1 MNVPAIDIYVGD
13 KECYIAVMDA
23 KDVFKYS
30 IVSRAEEDKKGYQ
43 RLLSPKRAKDIAE
56 YINDGGIIPGC
67 VILSAQSN
75 ANLTFSSDKISF
87 EEHEDSFF
95 VIDGQHRLFGAN
107 ESTEENIKIPVYIFN
122 NLEIPE
128 EVQYFLDVNSKQ
140 KGVPKTLRIEL
151 TKFLSEPGSRDEIRL
166 QLFNKLNDD
175 PESPLFNRLSSTTSV
190 PGKLSHVPFQQVIDP
205 LLEKEPMNVFDFDKK
220 YMLLKNFLTAIDTIL
235 TDNFGDSKRLTTT
248 VFFNAI
254 FNNFDMIFNRVVMK
268 GNLQVENFIDVI
280 NPIKD
285 IDFDEYKGTGK
296 AADKELTDEIKLRIE
311 TNFNSSENFDSLF
324 S

>member
-1 MNVPAIDIYVGD
+1 MNVPAIDISVGN

-43 RLLSPKRAKDIAE
+43 RLLSEKRAKDIAQ

-67 VILSAQSN
+67 IILSAQNNSN
-75 ANLTFSSDKISF
+75 LKFSNNEISF
-87 EEHEDSFF
+87 DENEDSFF
-95 VIDGQHRLFGAN
+95 VIDGQHRLYGAKYAEN
-107 ESTEENIKIPVYIFN
+107 EIKIPVYIFN
-122 NLEIPE
+122 NLNIPE

-166 QLFNKLNDD
+166 QLFNKLNED

-190 PGKLSHVPFQQVIDP
+190 PGKLSHVPFQQVINP
-205 LLEKEPMNVFDFDKK
+205 LLEKEPMSVFDFEKK
-220 YMLLKNFLTAIDTIL
+220 YMLLVNFLKAIDTIL
-235 TDNFGDSKRLTTT
+235 SDNFGDSKRLTTT

-254 FNNFDMIFNRVVMK
+254 FNNFDMIYNRVVMK
-268 GNLQVENFIDVI
+268 GNLQVENFINVI

-285 IDFDEYKGTGK
+285 IDFDEYKVTGK
-296 AADKELTDEIKLRIE
+296 AADKELTNEIKLRIE
-311 TNFNSSENFDSLF
+311 TSFNSSENFDSLF
-324 S
+324 

>member
-1 MNVPAIDIYVGD
+1 MEIPAIDISIED

-43 RLLSPKRAKDIAE
+43 RLLSEKRAKDIAQ

-67 VILSAQSN
+67 IILSAQNNS
-75 ANLTFSSDKISF
+75 NLTFSSNKISF
-87 EEHEDSFF
+87 DEHDDSFF
-95 VIDGQHRLFGAN
+95 VIDGQHRLYGA
-107 ESTEENIKIPVYIFN
+107 EYAENNVKIPVYIFN
-122 NLEIPE
+122 HLEISE

-151 TKFLSEPGSRDEIRL
+151 TKFLSEPGSKDEIRL
-166 QLFNKLNDD
+166 ELFNRLNEDA
-175 PESPLFNRLSSTTSV
+175 ESPLFNRLSSTASI

-205 LLEKEPMNVFDFDKK
+205 ILEKEPMNVFEFDKK
-220 YMLLKNFLTAIDTIL
+220 YMLLKNFLQATDTIL

-254 FNNFDMIFNRVVMK
+254 FNNFNMICSRVMMK
-268 GNLQVENFIDVI
+268 GSLQVENFIDVMS
-280 NPIKD
+280 PIKD

-296 AADKELTDEIKLRIE
+296 AADKELTEEIKSRIE
-311 TNFNSSENFDSLF
+311 TNISSESFDSLF
-324 S
+324 